1 MKCKMCETELTE
13 MESGCTRCL
22 KCYPLT
28 GATEPEPKK
37 ENPRIDIP
45 WTEERIR
52 KIVQDE
58 LENWH
63 KTTTVH
69 SESGTLKLTDV
80 PIPADMN
87 WREEA
92 KSLNIPLS
100 KETGGARKK
109 VDVLADIEKAK
120 SPQGDDN

>member
-1 MKCKMCETELTE
+1 MKCKICETELTE

-22 KCYPLT
+22 KCYPI
-28 GATEPEPKK
+28 TEVSTPQPKK
-37 ENPRIDIP
+37 ENPKIDVH

-52 KIVQDE
+52 SIVQDE

-69 SESGTLKLTDV
+69 TEKQDLVLTEV

-92 KSLNIPLS
+92 KRLGISLS

-109 VDVLADIEKAK
+109 VDVLADIESAKA
-120 SPQGDDN
+120 DDN